1 MASHSSIG
9 EIMAGYEQTFLEQI
23 TNIQGTDFSTWAGW
37 EKLMSWTRRQA
48 WSKDFLGDDKIP
60 ARLLHPT
67 TLAEE
72 LTKYLG
78 G

>member
-1 MASHSSIG
+1 
-9 EIMAGYEQTFLEQI
+9 MAGYEQTFLEQI
-23 TNIQGTDFSTWAGW
+23 TNIHGVDFSTWSGW

-60 ARLLHPT
+60 ARFLYPT
-67 TLAEE
+67 TLADE

>member
-1 MASHSSIG
+1 
-9 EIMAGYEQTFLEQI
+9 MAGYEQTFLEQI
-23 TNIQGTDFSTWAGW
+23 TNIHDVDFSTWAGW
-37 EKLMSWTRRQA
+37 EKLMSWTKRQA

-60 ARLLHPT
+60 ARFLHPT

-72 LTKYLG
+72 LSKYLG